1 MSSRAGRRC
10 PSFLDLARFEAG
22 DLAEIP
28 SAAINAHAGP
38 CPRCGGTLYD
48 IRDARADLLGP
59 AACDHART
67 ARRAA
72 RNIEGQRQLER

>member
-28 SAAINAHAGP
+28 SAAIDAHAGP
-38 CPRCGGTLYD
+38 CPRCGGTLCE

-59 AACDHART
+59 AACDHRRMAS
-67 ARRAA
+67 RAA
-72 RNIEGQRQLER
+72 RAIERQSQ

>member
-22 DLAEIP
+22 DLTDVP

-38 CPRCGGTLYD
+38 CPRCGGALCE
-48 IRDARADLLGP
+48 IRDARVDLLGP
-59 AACDHART
+59 TWDHRRT

-72 RNIEGQRQLER
+72 RSIERQSS